1 MNKKSKIAFSWSLLC
16 TICIVVLLGSSVFA
30 QKIDTSKISVKPKPK
45 VVSRIP
51 QIKGNITPYKPN
63 TSMGG
68 YNPTSN
74 TVSSTTTL
82 PKSNKILTVL
92 KVYPNPVNE
101 QINIS
106 LRLDRET
113 TLLVKITDLLS
124 NDVVIL
130 ANERTPGGEQTKT
143 YIIPNKLNAGIYFLK
158 IVAGGEQKVL
168 KISVL

>member
-1 MNKKSKIAFSWSLLC
+1 MDKKPKIAFSWRLLC
-16 TICIVVLLGSSVFA
+16 TICMVVLVGSSVFA
-30 QKIDTSKISVKPKPK
+30 QKIDTGKVSIKPKPK
-45 VVSRIP
+45 VVSRVP
-51 QIKGNITPYKPN
+51 QIKGTIQPYKPN
-63 TSMGG
+63 STMGG
-68 YNPTSN
+68 YNPISTA
-74 TVSSTTTL
+74 SSSATTL

-113 TLLVKITDLLS
+113 TLSVKITDLLS
-124 NDVVIL
+124 NDVVVL

-143 YIIPNKLNAGIYFLK
+143 YTIPNKLNAGIYFLK
-158 IVAGGEQKVL
+158 IVAGGEQKVV